1 LALDGGLEFSLLY
14 TPDMSQR
21 GQPAAR
27 NKARKPDTCE
37 EHAMTTLMTN
47 LLNDENGFLVSAE
60 LVLISTIAILGL
72 IVGLSEVSFAINNEL
87 EDVAAAFG
95 SINQSYHQSGS
106 WSAGKGGSSGSS
118 FEDEWDDCD
127 DQWDIQSSGW
137 QGER

>member
-1 LALDGGLEFSLLY
+1 
-14 TPDMSQR
+14 
-21 GQPAAR
+21 
-27 NKARKPDTCE
+27 
-37 EHAMTTLMTN
+37 MTTLMTN

-60 LVLISTIAILGL
+60 LILVATIVIIGL
-72 IVGLSEVSFAINNEL
+72 IAGLSEVSFAINNEL

-137 QGER
+137 QGEH